1 MNGKP
6 KGITTPPSQEELSNR
21 LKKVRNL
28 MSQENFRFEKNEL
41 FGS

>member
-21 LKKVRNL
+21 LEKVRNVN
-28 MSQENFRFEKNEL
+28 QR
-41 FGS
+41 

>member
-21 LKKVRNL
+21 LEKVRIMML
-28 MSQENFRFEKNEL
+28 QENL
-41 FGS
+41 DYYML